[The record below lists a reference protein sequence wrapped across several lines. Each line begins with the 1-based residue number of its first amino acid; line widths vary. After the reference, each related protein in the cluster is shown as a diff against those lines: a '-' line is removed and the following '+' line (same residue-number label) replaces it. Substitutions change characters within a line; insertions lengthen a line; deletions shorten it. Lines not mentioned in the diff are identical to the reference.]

1 MFHKYRISLF
11 VNGIEN
17 VAVYGP
23 YKVSKKIIGV
33 LEALPFDVLRLLV
46 YTKEISKHIKE
57 ISKNKKEIQSDL

>member
-46 YTKEISKHIKE
+46 YTKEISK
-57 ISKNKKEIQSDL
+57 NTKEIQSDL